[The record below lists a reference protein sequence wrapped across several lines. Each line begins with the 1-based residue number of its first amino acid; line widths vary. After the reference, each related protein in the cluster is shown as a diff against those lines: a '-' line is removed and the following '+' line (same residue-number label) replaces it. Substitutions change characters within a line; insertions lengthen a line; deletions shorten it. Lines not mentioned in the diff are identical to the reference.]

1 MCEAS
6 RQETSF
12 ETSLLVYAHSVLWIR
27 VRELSRCQVCCAA
40 QCGGSG
46 HLPAEPPQPDT
57 GGVGVH
63 GCPHPLGASAECSL
77 RIPDIRFVQPPL
89 PRQGVARGTFFFS
102 RAGRCSPS
110 HHLEYQ
116 PLNMYPQR
124 TSLLIA
130 GTVWQGQLYQ
140 HCWARGCTLCPCRAL
155 HFDLCRQVQQS
166 GKCQSRWFAW
176 LQACSTC

>member
-1 MCEAS
+1 MLRDCYRAAVGDSIHVGFEGQEFLGSVLKAKLMCEAS

-77 RIPDIRFVQPPL
+77 RFPDIRSV
-89 PRQGVARGTFFFS
+89 
-102 RAGRCSPS
+102 
-110 HHLEYQ
+110 
-116 PLNMYPQR
+116 
-124 TSLLIA
+124 
-130 GTVWQGQLYQ
+130 
-140 HCWARGCTLCPCRAL
+140 
-155 HFDLCRQVQQS
+155 
-166 GKCQSRWFAW
+166 
-176 LQACSTC
+176 